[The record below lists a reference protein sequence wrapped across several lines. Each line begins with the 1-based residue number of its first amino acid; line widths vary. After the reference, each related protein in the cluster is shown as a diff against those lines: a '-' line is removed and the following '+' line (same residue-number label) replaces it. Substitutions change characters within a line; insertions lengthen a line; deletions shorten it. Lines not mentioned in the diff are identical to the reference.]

1 MAAKKKTE
9 QTILCDGI
17 VLSESVY
24 KKEENRLLTILLKG
38 LIVYLLSM
46 GSIGFYLSA
55 FKIQYNV
62 LLCHFVIA
70 AMALLCALLYYR
82 LLIENLGYLVLLVAF
97 AGVVF
102 VLRYYIN
109 SGFYAVVNITVQ
121 TASEYFEVD
130 VQKLY
135 TEMIEDRYLTVTC
148 VALFIGIVLDVFLN
162 VYISRRMQYGTAV
175 FVVMFLNVIPLYM
188 TEEPSLLYS
197 TMILVGVALAYVYKS
212 SRHYSPQVS
221 TKRNNNVFALKGH
234 GKNKELTYVYDF
246 KALSSVGIFVAAIVF
261 AVVAVVNAF
270 WPKETFN
277 NGYKMNKYKELT
289 MAAVGTLLLDGIE
302 GFYRTSEDVGGMNG
316 GRLGDVSSIHLDHQ
330 PDLIVQFTP
339 YDYERVYF
347 RAFIGETYNPYQNAW
362 TNLYSLKWANSDL
375 TPEADALKVAYENN
389 DAYTAMGVMSVRN
402 VGANPHNDYLP
413 YYCVLPVENDKM
425 GNDIIT
431 YYPRMAGNNAQVQEK
446 YYGDVGSFREEDLE
460 VPEANKEAI
469 EELAREINVTGTSEK
484 EIVLAINE
492 YFQENIPY
500 TIRPGKTPRK
510 KDFVNYFLTEN
521 RKGYCAHY
529 ASAATLLF
537 RYYGIPARYVEGYAI
552 DYNQITMGELVEDAE
567 YADYYD
573 GYSLLGETALVEV
586 DVTDADAHAWVEIYS
601 KEKGWH
607 PVEVTPTGT
616 VEETEDFWTA
626 FEDFTNDTGSD
637 SDSDSAGGLSN
648 IVSDS
653 LIKRI
658 GVAIFGIVV
667 LAILVFVCKIGIAQL
682 LFAIRFHK
690 AGINDRL
697 IMRYSRLRAKRA
709 KYDKEF
715 AKRMNYREQLMYLV
729 NKRIQKQKPT
739 ITSDEMEYMIAVL
752 EQAGFSNRPISETDY
767 QRIENDMGRL

>member
-17 VLSESVY
+17 ILSESVY

-55 FKIQYNV
+55 FKIEYNV

-70 AMALLCALLYYR
+70 TMALLCALLYYR
-82 LLIENLGYLVLLVAF
+82 LLVENLGYLVLLVTF
-97 AGVVF
+97 AGIVF
-102 VLRYYIN
+102 LLRYYIN

-121 TASEYFEVD
+121 SASEYFDVD

-135 TEMIEDRYLTVTC
+135 TEMIENRYLTVTC

-162 VYISRRMQYGTAV
+162 VYISRRMQYGTAI

-212 SRHYSPQVS
+212 SRHYSPQIS
-221 TKRNNNVFALKGH
+221 TKRNNHVFALKGR

-246 KALSSVGIFVAAIVF
+246 KALSSVGVFVAATVF

-277 NGYKMNKYKELT
+277 SGYKMNKYKELT
-289 MAAVGTLLLDGIE
+289 MAAVGTLLIDGIE

-330 PDLIVQFTP
+330 TDLIVQFTP
-339 YDYERVYF
+339 YDFERVYF
-347 RAFIGETYNPYQNAW
+347 KAFIGETYNPYQNSW
-362 TNLYSLKWANSDL
+362 TNLYNLQWADKDM
-375 TPEADALKVAYENN
+375 TPEADALKDAYENEK
-389 DAYTAMGVMSVRN
+389 AYSAMGIMSVRN
-402 VGANPHNDYLP
+402 VGANPKNDYLP
-413 YYCVLPVENDKM
+413 YYYELPVQNDKM

-431 YYPRMAGNNAQVQEK
+431 YYPRQAGNDTRMLEK
-446 YYGDVGSFREEDLE
+446 YYGDVGSYRDEDLE
-460 VPEANKEAI
+460 IPEVNKETIAQLA
-469 EELAREINVTGTSEK
+469 EELNLNGHSEE

-510 KDFVNYFLTEN
+510 KDFVNYFLNEN
-521 RKGYCAHY
+521 RKGYCAHF

-552 DYNQITMGELVEDAE
+552 DYNQIVMGELVDDAKYED
-567 YADYYD
+567 YFQ
-573 GYSLLGETALVEV
+573 GYSELGETALVEV
-586 DVTDADAHAWVEIYS
+586 NVTDADAHAWVEIYS

-607 PVEVTPTGT
+607 PVEVTPTGE

-626 FEDFTNDTGSD
+626 FENFTNETGDGTGTDTD
-637 SDSDSAGGLSN
+637 GGLLN

-658 GVAIFGIVV
+658 GIAIFGVV
-667 LAILVFVCKIGIAQL
+667 ILTILVFVCKLGIAQL
-682 LFAIRFHK
+682 IFMIRFNK
-690 AGINDRL
+690 AGMNDRL
-697 IMRYSRLRAKRA
+697 IMRYSRLRARRA
-709 KYDKEF
+709 KYDKTF
-715 AKRMNYREQLMYLV
+715 AKCMNYRDQVTYLV
-729 NKRIQKQKPT
+729 NKQVQKQKPT
-739 ITSDEMEYMIAVL
+739 IASDEMEYMIEVL
-752 EQAGFSNRPISETDY
+752 EQAGFSNRQISETDY